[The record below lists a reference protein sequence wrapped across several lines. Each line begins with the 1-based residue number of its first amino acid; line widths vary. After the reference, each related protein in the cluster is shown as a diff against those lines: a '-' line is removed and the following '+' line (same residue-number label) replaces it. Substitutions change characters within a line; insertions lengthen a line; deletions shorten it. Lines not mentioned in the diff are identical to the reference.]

1 MTQNDDL
8 KAIARILALTFTKN
22 YDEAERVLAWAY
34 EKDRKEEEE
43 ARTLMNDN
51 VARVA
56 VPPVEYGEIL
66 NLWNVTMARCIP
78 KVRDLSGKRKENV
91 KRRVFEMGGWPNA
104 LKQMGE
110 CFRKLNDSDFCNGKT
125 GWTASFDW
133 FFANGTNWRK
143 VLEGNY
149 DNRREKTQL
158 DALSENI
165 AMADAYYEQRF
176 GNPGAGANGNPAGS
190 REDGPDEQ

>member
-1 MTQNDDL
+1 MTPNDDL
-8 KAIARILALTFTKN
+8 KAIARILALAVSEGN
-22 YDEAERVLAWAY
+22 YEDADKVLGWAY
-34 EKDRKEEEE
+34 KKDKDAKATADVQDVMRME
-43 ARTLMNDN
+43 
-51 VARVA
+51 
-56 VPPVEYGEIL
+56 VPSCAYGQVL
-66 NLWNVTMARCIP
+66 NLWNVTMNRGIP

-91 KRRVFEMGGWPNA
+91 KRRVIEMGGWPMA
-104 LKQMGE
+104 LEHLKTG
-110 CFRKLNDSDFCNGKT
+110 FRKLNDSDFCNGKT

-149 DNRREKTQL
+149 DNRKEKTQL
-158 DALSENI
+158 DTLGENI

-176 GNPGAGANGNPAGS
+176 GKSGAGANGNPAGS

>member
-1 MTQNDDL
+1 MTPNEDL
-8 KAIARILALTFTKN
+8 RAIARILAFAVSEGN
-22 YDEAERVLAWAY
+22 FDDAEKLLGWAY
-34 EKDRKEEEE
+34 KKDKDGK
-43 ARTLMNDN
+43 ATADVHD
-51 VARVA
+51 VARMEVPSVA
-56 VPPVEYGEIL
+56 YGQVL
-66 NLWNVTMARCIP
+66 NLWNVSMTRGIP

-91 KRRVFEMGGWPNA
+91 KRRVMEMGGWPNA
-104 LKQMGE
+104 LRNIGD
-110 CFRKLNDSDFCNGKT
+110 CFRKLNDSEFCNGKT

-149 DNRREKTQL
+149 DNRKEKTAL
-158 DALSENI
+158 DTLGENI